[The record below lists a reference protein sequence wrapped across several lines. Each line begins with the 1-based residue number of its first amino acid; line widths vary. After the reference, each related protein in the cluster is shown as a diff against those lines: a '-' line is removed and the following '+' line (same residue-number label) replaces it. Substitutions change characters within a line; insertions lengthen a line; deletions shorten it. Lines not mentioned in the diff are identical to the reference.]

1 MKKIIL
7 LILLTFIFLIG
18 QTYSLKNNDEEKI
31 YMLKPS
37 NITSKNIELLNECIN
52 KIITIYP
59 ENNYNIMNSYIFN
72 YKTLKQNKTE
82 FEKIYLNKLN
92 KISTTEYYKL
102 KLKGIKINYIKVY
115 STTTKIKKCNNYLEK
130 VESL

>member
-7 LILLTFIFLIG
+7 LILITFIFLFG
-18 QTYSLKNNDEEKI
+18 QTYSLKDNDEEKL

-37 NITSKNIELLNECIN
+37 NITSKNIDLLNDCIT

-72 YKTLKQNKTE
+72 YKTLKQNKVE
-82 FEKIYLNKLN
+82 FEKIYLNKIN
-92 KISTTEYYKL
+92 KISTTEYYNL

-115 STTTKIKKCNNYLEK
+115 SNSIKIKKCNNYLEK